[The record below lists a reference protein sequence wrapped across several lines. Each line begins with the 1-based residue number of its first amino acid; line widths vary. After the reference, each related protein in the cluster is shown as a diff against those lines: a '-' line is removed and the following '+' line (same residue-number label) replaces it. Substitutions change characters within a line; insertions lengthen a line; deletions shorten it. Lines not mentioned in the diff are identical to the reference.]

1 MWILTTMPQAFI
13 QDRSYKF
20 ESFIFQLAN
29 LSLVSQVSKLIFIGA
44 GVYYEGPKN
53 VTKITK
59 FVSYAGVSH
68 SDFHAKLI

>member
-1 MWILTTMPQAFI
+1 MWIFTTIPQAFI

-20 ESFIFQLAN
+20 QSFIFQLPN
-29 LSLVSQVSKLIFIGA
+29 FSLVSQVSKLIFIDA
-44 GVYYEGPKN
+44 GVYYEGPKD
-53 VTKITK
+53 VTQIPK

>member
-1 MWILTTMPQAFI
+1 MPQAFI
-13 QDRSYKF
+13 QDWPYKF
-20 ESFIFQLAN
+20 ERFIFQLAN

-44 GVYYEGPKN
+44 SVYSEGPKDM
-53 VTKITK
+53 TRMPK